1 MRRLFSFFVCICVLA
16 ACSPLRYSG
25 EQTARTVS
33 VESGHDSA
41 SIHRLVDQLVHDELQ
56 QRLDIRE
63 WMEQT
68 TVEETFSDP
77 DSAGA
82 QHVIKRSTTTFSKRS
97 KTSAENTQAKDE
109 KYQEQV
115 DSVRKKATVSYIEK
129 EEENKVLAEAKRF
142 VPWYVWPV
150 LLVGA
155 MILGLW
161 MARRKGWISIKGR

>member
-77 DSAGA
+77 DSSGA
-82 QHVIKRSTTTFSKRS
+82 QHVTKRSTTTFSKRS
-97 KTSAENTQAKDE
+97 KTSAENTRAKDE

-129 EEENKVLAEAKRF
+129 EEEKRVGAKVDRMI
-142 VPWYVWPV
+142 PWYVWV
-150 LLVGA
+150 LLLVGA
-155 MILGLW
+155 MITGLW
-161 MARRKGWISIKGR
+161 WARHKVMID